1 VPPEVELDHA
11 NRIERLVRGQPGR
24 LGRDRAAQRRARRSR
39 YQGFQESVMASGD
52 KSRRVAVKDDDQTV
66 AAAEGARCEEGIIR
80 TSLLPS
86 SRHTASGGYASGPNA
101 P

>member
-1 VPPEVELDHA
+1 
-11 NRIERLVRGQPGR
+11 
-24 LGRDRAAQRRARRSR
+24 
-39 YQGFQESVMASGD
+39 MASGD